1 MKRYCIFSAQFLPHL
16 GGVERYTYYMAK
28 ELIKRG
34 NQVVVV
40 TNNTTNSPDY
50 ECMDEIQ
57 VYRFPCYSLID
68 GRFPVPKC
76 NKVFQ
81 KINHILKQKD
91 FDFIMINTRF
101 YLHSLYAARYAK
113 KNGIPSICIEHGTS
127 HLSVHNPV
135 LDRIGAMYEHFH
147 TWILK
152 HYCQDY
158 YGVSKACTE
167 WSGHFHI
174 QSKGVLYNS
183 VDLNEIQELQS
194 HIKPIYRDRYNIPKD
209 ATVITFTGRL
219 LKEKGLPSLL
229 NVVEKLC
236 EEYKDLYLLIAGD
249 GDMKEEV
256 ETRKSE
262 HIIPLGRIGFEEII
276 TLLTESDIFCL
287 PSFSE
292 GFSTSILEAAACKCY
307 IVTTARG
314 GAKELLIN
322 DEYGCVIPNNS
333 EEVLFDALKNVIED
347 RDKRVR
353 GVKLAY
359 ERLENNFTWN
369 QVGEKVERIVKYR

>member
-1 MKRYCIFSAQFLPHL
+1 MKKYCIFSAQFLPHM
-16 GGVERYTYYMAK
+16 GGVERYTYYMAR

-50 ECMDEIQ
+50 ECMDGIQ
-57 VYRFPCYSLID
+57 VYRFPCYPLID

-76 NKVFQ
+76 NKIFR
-81 KINHILKQKD
+81 KINHILNQKD
-91 FDFIMINTRF
+91 FDLIMINARF
-101 YLHSLYAARYAK
+101 YIHSLYAARYAK

-135 LDRIGAMYEHFH
+135 LDRVGAMYEHFH

-152 HYCQDY
+152 HYCHDY
-158 YGVSKACTE
+158 YGVSKACTQ

-174 QSKGVLYNS
+174 KSKGVLYNS
-183 VDLNEIQELQS
+183 IDLNEIQEFQS
-194 HIKPIYRDRYNIPKD
+194 HVEPIYRKKYNIPKD

-229 NVVEKLC
+229 NVVERLC
-236 EEYKDLYLLIAGD
+236 DEYKDLYLLIAGD
-249 GDMKEEV
+249 GDMKEEI

-262 HIIPLGRIGFEEII
+262 NIIPLGRIGFEEII

-333 EEVLFDALKNVIED
+333 EKVLFDALKNVI
-347 RDKRVR
+347 RDKDKRMR
-353 GVKLAY
+353 GVKLTY

-369 QVGEKVERIVKYR
+369 QVGEKVERL

>member
-1 MKRYCIFSAQFLPHL
+1 MKRYCIFSAQFLPHM

-40 TNNTTNSPDY
+40 TNNTTKSPDY
-50 ECMDEIQ
+50 ECMEEIQ

-76 NKVFQ
+76 NRVFR

-91 FDFIMINTRF
+91 FDFIMINARF

-113 KNGIPSICIEHGTS
+113 KHAIPSICIEHGTS

-135 LDRIGAMYEHFH
+135 LDRMGAMYEHFH

-167 WSGHFHI
+167 WSRHFHI
-174 QSKGVLYNS
+174 KSKGVLYNAI
-183 VDLNEIQELQS
+183 DLNEIQELQS

-229 NVVEKLC
+229 NVVERLC

-262 HIIPLGRIGFEEII
+262 HIIPLGRIGFEDII